1 MTATRRTPRSSGF
14 ALRAAERP
22 RSTDQES
29 VVADRSIVTGI
40 AWYRRNQWTR
50 LRELAA
56 DSDTLEESYDGWLA
70 GAQKALLEMAVNGV
84 RAQRVDVDVEA
95 LVRWCQA
102 EGRRLDSAARA
113 AYTALQLRR
122 THQGPNPEQTV

>member
-1 MTATRRTPRSSGF
+1 
-14 ALRAAERP
+14 
-22 RSTDQES
+22 
-29 VVADRSIVTGI
+29 VVADRSFVTGI

-113 AYTALQLRR
+113 AYTALQLSR

>member
-1 MTATRRTPRSSGF
+1 
-14 ALRAAERP
+14 
-22 RSTDQES
+22 
-29 VVADRSIVTGI
+29 VVADSSIVTGI

-56 DSDTLEESYDGWLA
+56 DPDKLEESYDDWLA
-70 GAQKALLEMAVNGV
+70 GAQKALVQIAVTGV
-84 RAQRVDVDVEA
+84 RAQRVDVDIDA

-122 THQGPNPEQTV
+122 NHQGQIVNKPSKSS